1 MKLIVAYD
9 GSNASERALECAKKR
24 CRLFSAKL
32 YVARSLMGGDETPG
46 EEIEKA
52 RQELDHVENVL
63 QDEGVPYETHLL
75 VRGLGP
81 GEDIVQ
87 FAEEIKADEIIIGIH
102 KRSKVGKLL
111 FGSTAQQIILRAPCP
126 VLSVQ

>member
-9 GSNASERALECAKKR
+9 GSNASERALDYAKKR
-24 CRLFSAKL
+24 YRLFGAKL
-32 YVARSLMGGDETPG
+32 YVVRSLRGGDETPG

-63 QDEGVPYETHLL
+63 QDEAIPFETHLL
-75 VRGLGP
+75 VRGVGA

-87 FAEEIKADEIIIGIH
+87 FAEEIGADEIIIGIR
-102 KRSKVGKLL
+102 KKSKVGKLL
-111 FGSTAQQIILRAPCP
+111 FGSTAQVVILTSPCP
-126 VLSVQ
+126 VVSIP